1 MSLSHLPTRRI
12 VSVLTRAMRR
22 AMAPPAHSERALTSS
37 GVNPTWGPMIVVTA
51 RSAAVISALRTVD
64 HLTLLKTAARCV
76 SGVAPCCH
84 KCATRRWMAATVHA
98 RGFPVELCPIDYP
111 LKPFFFVIKRRLTK
125 VVVSQVVA
133 EAVVDWV
140 GWYPTKNWISRR
152 LKGVE
157 TVSVPPAQYS
167 LGRRRKKKV
176 IQARSA
182 IFLSLLVPLLATEY
196 MQWRMET
203 GRGRTLPGAGYY
215 FSYVASCRPRLK
227 SIAPMLLSLGSGAP
241 TAVNICPTERMYCST
256 LRLWIGLW
264 LAARMPVRTL

>member
-1 MSLSHLPTRRI
+1 
-12 VSVLTRAMRR
+12 
-22 AMAPPAHSERALTSS
+22 MAPPDCIERVLMSS
-37 GVNPTWGPMIVVTA
+37 GVNPTWGPIIVVAA
-51 RSAAVISALRTVD
+51 RSAAVISALRTVG
-64 HLTLLKTAARCV
+64 HLTPLKTAARCV
-76 SGVAPCCH
+76 SGVAPCCR
-84 KCATRRWMAATVHA
+84 KCTTRRRMAATAHA
-98 RGFPVELCPIDYP
+98 RGCPVAPCSINYP
-111 LKPFFFVIKRRLTK
+111 FTPFFCVLKRRLTN
-125 VVVSQVVA
+125 VAAAQVVA